1 MVKFEKVLDGVAK
14 FMDKEIYP
22 KMNDWQEVLV
32 RIAEGRIFE
41 NRELVKNALVNN
53 GIVRTFGVI
62 DEDGYV
68 DIEGLAADLKKEI
81 QKKTKMKIDIPLFG
95 SMTFLPGD
103 VDNLRNFI
111 VEGTENEDNEAD

>member
-22 KMNDWQEVLV
+22 GMNDWQEVLV

-68 DIEGLAADLKKEI
+68 DIEGLTADLKKEI
-81 QKKTKMKIDIPLFG
+81 QKKTKITVEIPMFG
-95 SMTFLPGD
+95 SMTFHPGD
-103 VDNLRNFI
+103 IDKLRNFI
-111 VEGTENEDNEAD
+111 MEGTENEDNEAD